1 MPDEAHVIL
10 KWWLGLPLTPDGTP
24 CPLCHH
30 NMDAW
35 GHYML
40 TCHSGGDMI
49 TRHNLL
55 RDCITDFCN
64 KACLSPQIEKGSGI
78 LPKDQ
83 SRPAD
88 ILVPNWSL
96 SRPAAFDINVINPLN
111 LQFLQEAAQTCGHAA
126 EMGEE
131 SKHSANDEAC
141 ALRGWSCIP
150 LVVEVFGGWGNEAI
164 DVLTKLSKKMA
175 TQLCRPLIEVT
186 STIYS
191 RLSLILMR
199 QNARAILARCAS
211 PTTSCDF

>member
-1 MPDEAHVIL
+1 MPTSA
-10 KWWLGLPLTPDGTP
+10 
-24 CPLCHH
+24 
-30 NMDAW
+30 
-35 GHYML
+35 
-40 TCHSGGDMI
+40 
-49 TRHNLL
+49 TRHE
-55 RDCITDFCN
+55 
-64 KACLSPQIEKGSGI
+64 IEKGSGI

-96 SRPAAFDINVINPLN
+96 SRPAVFDIKVINPLN
-111 LQFLQEAAQTCGHAA
+111 LQFLQEAAQTSVHAA
-126 EMGEE
+126 EMGEK
-131 SKHSANDEAC
+131 SKHSANDKAC

-150 LVVEVFGGWGNEAI
+150 MVVEVFGGWGNEAI

-199 QNARAILARCAS
+199 QNARAILARRVS
-211 PTTSCDF
+211 PTTSCDFQS

>member
-1 MPDEAHVIL
+1 M
-10 KWWLGLPLTPDGTP
+10 
-24 CPLCHH
+24 
-30 NMDAW
+30 
-35 GHYML
+35 
-40 TCHSGGDMI
+40 
-49 TRHNLL
+49 
-55 RDCITDFCN
+55 
-64 KACLSPQIEKGSGI
+64 
-78 LPKDQ
+78 
-83 SRPAD
+83 
-88 ILVPNWSL
+88 
-96 SRPAAFDINVINPLN
+96 INPLN

-131 SKHSANDEAC
+131 AKHSANDEAC

-175 TQLCRPLIEVT
+175 TQLCQLLIEVT

-199 QNARAILARCAS
+199 QNARAILARRVT

>member
-1 MPDEAHVIL
+1 MG
-10 KWWLGLPLTPDGTP
+10 LGLN
-24 CPLCHH
+24 LCG
-30 NMDAW
+30 N
-35 GHYML
+35 
-40 TCHSGGDMI
+40 S
-49 TRHNLL
+49 
-55 RDCITDFCN
+55 N
-64 KACLSPQIEKGSGI
+64 KACLSPHIEKGSGI

-96 SRPAAFDINVINPLN
+96 SHPAAFDIKVINQLN

-131 SKHSANDEAC
+131 SKHSANDETC
-141 ALRGWSCIP
+141 ALRGWTCYP

-164 DVLTKLSKKMA
+164 NVLSKLSKKMA
-175 TQLCRPLIEVT
+175 TQLCRPLIEVI

-191 RLSLILMR
+191 CLSLILMR
-199 QNARAILARCAS
+199 QNARAILARCVS